1 MKKVKFHFSLAIF
14 LCCSILVTN
23 GCANDES
30 ATKVIEN
37 EASEPFEDVEVLFVG
52 NSHTYYNSGLAFHV
66 GRFRENEDSNI
77 VPYIKEVTS
86 GGYSLADHIE
96 NTAIAKINERDWD
109 FIILQEN
116 TFIAANESESS
127 ITSFNKFK
135 DVLSQKRAKVLLFMT
150 WEYKDEPDMYERIR
164 KTYNDG
170 ALITGGQVVRVGEVW
185 RNIIRDS
192 VPNINLYAEDGF
204 HPGPQ
209 GTFLAAAMFYNKI
222 YGKSPSDN
230 TYSAGMETE
239 IADYL
244 KLKAN

>member
-1 MKKVKFHFSLAIF
+1 M
-14 LCCSILVTN
+14 
-23 GCANDES
+23 
-30 ATKVIEN
+30 
-37 EASEPFEDVEVLFVG
+37 
-52 NSHTYYNSGLAFHV
+52 

-96 NTAIAKINERDWD
+96 NTAIDKINERDWD

-127 ITSFNKFK
+127 TTSFNKFK

-239 IADYL
+239 MADYL